1 MNYHRLN
8 ALINPHFSI
17 LLDTSGAKY
26 RQLLIL
32 LLLKFYLN
40 LGTEKEVKIELSSHS
55 AKHDL

>member
-8 ALINPHFSI
+8 ALNNPHFSI
-17 LLDTSGAKY
+17 FLDMSGDKY

-55 AKHDL
+55 A